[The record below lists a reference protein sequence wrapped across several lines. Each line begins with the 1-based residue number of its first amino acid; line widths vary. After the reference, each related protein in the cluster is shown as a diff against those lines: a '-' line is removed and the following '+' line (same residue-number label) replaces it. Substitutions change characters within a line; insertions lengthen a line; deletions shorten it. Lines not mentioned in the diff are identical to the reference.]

1 MRKRSAVRNGETM
14 EPPERPE
21 PETGP
26 DTDPG
31 AAARPGVEPTG
42 RAGAGHR
49 SPSWAD
55 SDPGAEAGTG
65 SGTDTGAA
73 SGPEAGAT
81 SGAEP
86 GATSGAEAGAGADGE
101 SEGAEPAEPWQLPS
115 LSTGSWVVV
124 SLAVA
129 AVAVGVV
136 FHLAMVFLHVAPSN
150 TASKEY
156 RSTVDSYVYPEFEQN
171 WKLFAPD
178 PLQQNIHVQA
188 RAQVRA
194 PGGQLQTTEWVDFTA
209 IDLTGI
215 RYTIAPSH
223 TRQNELRRAWSFY
236 TSSHGDNNTPNGVRG
251 HLSQEYV
258 QRIVESRFGPKLNGG
273 DVVRVQARSATT
285 SVVPPAW
292 SDAKPS
298 PGTQYQETLWWP
310 VATSGQ
316 ENAS

>member
-1 MRKRSAVRNGETM
+1 M

-26 DTDPG
+26 DAGPG
-31 AAARPGVEPTG
+31 DAARPPVGAPG
-42 RAGAGHR
+42 GAGAGHGP
-49 SPSWAD
+49 PSWAA
-55 SDPGAEAGTG
+55 AEDGTE
-65 SGTDTGAA
+65 TGADA
-73 SGPEAGAT
+73 DEVSGEPE
-81 SGAEP
+81 SAE
-86 GATSGAEAGAGADGE
+86 T
-101 SEGAEPAEPWQLPS
+101 WQLPS

-156 RSTVDSYVYPEFEQN
+156 RSTVDTYVYPEFEQN

-188 RAQVRA
+188 RAQVRG
-194 PGGQLQTTEWVDFTA
+194 PDGRLETTEWVDLTA

-215 RYTIAPSH
+215 QHTVAPSH

-236 TSSHGDNNTPNGVRG
+236 TSAHGDNNTPSGVRG

-285 SVVPPAW
+285 SVAPPAW

-298 PGTQYQETLWWP
+298 TGTQYQETLWWP
-310 VATSGQ
+310 VATPGQ

>member
-1 MRKRSAVRNGETM
+1 M
-14 EPPERPE
+14 EPPEGPE
-21 PETGP
+21 PGP
-26 DTDPG
+26 DT
-31 AAARPGVEPTG
+31 
-42 RAGAGHR
+42 
-49 SPSWAD
+49 
-55 SDPGAEAGTG
+55 
-65 SGTDTGAA
+65 
-73 SGPEAGAT
+73 
-81 SGAEP
+81 EP
-86 GATSGAEAGAGADGE
+86 GAVAGGATEEAEASAATE
-101 SEGAEPAEPWQLPS
+101 TSEEAEAAEAWQLPS

-150 TASKEY
+150 TASNEY
-156 RSTVDSYVYPEFEQN
+156 RSTVDSYIYPEFEQN

-188 RAQVRA
+188 RAQVRG
-194 PGGQLQTTEWVDFTA
+194 PDGGLRTTGWVDLTA

-215 RYTIAPSH
+215 QHTLAPSH

-251 HLSQEYV
+251 QLSQEYV
-258 QRIVESRFGPKLNGG
+258 QRIVESRFGPTLDGG

-285 SVVPPAW
+285 SVPPPAW
-292 SDAKPS
+292 SDTKPTT
-298 PGTQYQETLWWP
+298 GTQYQETLWWS

>member
-21 PETGP
+21 PGTGP
-26 DTDPG
+26 GADPG
-31 AAARPGVEPTG
+31 AGAGPVAEGG
-42 RAGAGHR
+42 AGAEAGAEVGIR
-49 SPSWAD
+49 AETGAPAD
-55 SDPGAEAGTG
+55 GEAGAEAGTG
-65 SGTDTGAA
+65 
-73 SGPEAGAT
+73 P
-81 SGAEP
+81 
-86 GATSGAEAGAGADGE
+86 
-101 SEGAEPAEPWQLPS
+101 LPS

-156 RSTVDSYVYPEFEQN
+156 QSTVDSYIYPEFEQN

-194 PGGQLQTTEWVDFTA
+194 PDGSLQTTGWVDLTA

-215 RYTIAPSH
+215 RHNVAPSH

-236 TSSHGDNNTPNGVRG
+236 ASSHGANNTPNGQRG
-251 HLSQEYV
+251 QLSQEYV
-258 QRIVESRFGPKLNGG
+258 QRIVENRFGPRLNGG
-273 DVVRVQARSATT
+273 DVVRVQVRSATT
-285 SVVPPAW
+285 AVAPPSW
-292 SDAKPS
+292 SDAKPNTD
-298 PGTQYQETLWWP
+298 TQYQETLWWS
-310 VATSGQ
+310 VAAPGATPGQ